1 MGPCGLFT
9 RSTST
14 FDLYWGERGGIC
26 CLLSIR
32 RVNPSLHTPMTRL
45 FIFLQ
50 VIRKGWLQ
58 MHNLSFLKG
67 GSKEFWFVLTA
78 ETISWFKDDEVS

>member
-1 MGPCGLFT
+1 
-9 RSTST
+9 
-14 FDLYWGERGGIC
+14 
-26 CLLSIR
+26 
-32 RVNPSLHTPMTRL
+32 MTRL